1 MNICIDARWIFPELS
16 GVGLYT
22 QELIRALARID
33 RENEYTLLF
42 DRIEARERV
51 RAATRFDLSPR
62 FRAHI
67 VPYGV
72 FSLRGQALLPGFL
85 ARGGFDVFHSTN
97 YMMPLRRPGRARRV
111 VTIHD
116 LIPLLF
122 PDHAPKSRKSRL
134 FPLYRWLMRAIAE
147 RADVILVPSQSTRR
161 DVIQELRI
169 PPARAD
175 RVIAIPE
182 GVTPDYRPGAR
193 PRDRAEKIILYVG
206 RADPYKNL
214 PRLVEALAGVRANGV
229 PARLRVVGSP
239 DPRYPEAPRR
249 ARELGVDPYVD
260 WTGYV
265 APDRLIREYQS
276 ADVFCLPS
284 RYEGFGLTVLE
295 AMACGTPCVC
305 SNIGSLPEVAGDAAR
320 KVDPAI
326 LPQLIEALTE
336 VLTRPEIAEDLS
348 RRGIRRAA
356 EFTWE
361 RTARLTI
368 DAYRR
373 TASIER

>member
-1 MNICIDARWIFPELS
+1 MKICIDARWIFPELS

-22 QELIRALARID
+22 QELIRALARVD

-42 DRIEARERV
+42 DRIALRERT
-51 RAATRFDLSPR
+51 RTATRFDQSAR
-62 FRAHI
+62 FRSVMI
-67 VPYGV
+67 PYGV
-72 FSLRGQALLPGFL
+72 FSLRSQWELPRFL
-85 ARGGFDVFHSTN
+85 ARQNFDVFHSTN
-97 YMMPLRRPGRARRV
+97 YMMPLLRPGHVRRI

-134 FPLYRWLMRAIAE
+134 FPLYRRLMLEVAA
-147 RADVILVPSQSTRR
+147 RADVILAPSVSTRR
-161 DVIQELRI
+161 DIIQELQV
-169 PPARAD
+169 PESRAT
-175 RVIAIPE
+175 RVLVIPE
-182 GVTPDYRPGAR
+182 GVTPDYHPGPR
-193 PRDRAEKIILYVG
+193 PRDRTEKIILYVG

-229 PARLRVVGSP
+229 AARLRIVGSP
-239 DPRYPEAPRR
+239 DPRYPEAQQR
-249 ARELGVDPYVD
+249 ASELGLMPFVD

-265 APDRLIREYQS
+265 SPGQLIKEYQT

-284 RYEGFGLTVLE
+284 RYEGFGLTLLE

-326 LPQLIEALTE
+326 LPQLVEALTE
-336 VLTRPEIAEDLS
+336 VLTRKEIAEDLS
-348 RRGIRRAA
+348 RRGVQRAA
-356 EFTWE
+356 QFTWE
-361 RTARLTI
+361 RTARMTI
-368 DAYRR
+368 DAYRMALS
-373 TASIER
+373 T

>member
-16 GVGLYT
+16 GIGLYT
-22 QELIRALARID
+22 QELIRALARVD
-33 RENEYTLLF
+33 HENEYTLLF
-42 DRIEARERV
+42 DRVDVQERT
-51 RAATRFDLSPR
+51 RAAARFDLSPR
-62 FRAHI
+62 FRALR

-72 FSLRGQALLPGFL
+72 FSPRGQALLPGL
-85 ARGGFDVFHSTN
+85 LSRRGFDVFHSTN
-97 YMMPLRRPGRARRV
+97 YMMPLLRPGRVRRV

-134 FPLYRWLMRAIAE
+134 FPLYRRLMLSIAA
-147 RADVILVPSQSTRR
+147 RADLIIAPSQSTRR
-161 DVIQELRI
+161 DIIQELRI

-175 RVIAIPE
+175 RVVAIPE
-182 GVTPDYRPGAR
+182 GVSPNYRPGAR

-206 RADPYKNL
+206 RSDPYKNL

-249 ARELGVDPYVD
+249 AQELGLAPYVD

-265 APDRLIREYQS
+265 APDQLIREYQT

-284 RYEGFGLTVLE
+284 RYEGFGLTLLE

-326 LPQLIEALTE
+326 LPQLVDALTE
-336 VLTRPEIAEDLS
+336 VLTRTEIAEDLA
-348 RRGIRRAA
+348 RRGLRRAA
-356 EFTWE
+356 HFTWE

-373 TASIER
+373 ACSA